1 VFRAGS
7 SGPVVFLVFSLCVPN
22 AAYPGSLLSR
32 EARTMAVVGADYV
45 DGITRLREHN
55 SNRVAE
61 IAILLYCGSAKT

>member
-1 VFRAGS
+1 
-7 SGPVVFLVFSLCVPN
+7 
-22 AAYPGSLLSR
+22 
-32 EARTMAVVGADYV
+32 MAVVGADYV